1 MQRAHIILPNQK
13 SNHISQYAKVVNAT
27 EMHVP
32 TQSKGTNKKAEFWTI
47 VDTSSWI
54 SLGEE

>member
-47 VDTSSWI
+47 VDTSSW
-54 SLGEE
+54 